1 MDTPTYHGA
10 VSRSWP
16 FIFFLLVQDLN
27 DFKGQ
32 RINVGRFESS
42 LVSKTE
48 IKNSPKV
55 CFLKL
60 LVTLRAQSHVLDR
73 NISNSCFSRFSKNRS
88 TFVSSVYIRIVFIS
102 KLSLTPS

>member
-16 FIFFLLVQDLN
+16 FVFFHLVQGLN

-42 LVSKTE
+42 LVFKTE

-55 CFLKL
+55 FLEIIGNATGPKP
-60 LVTLRAQSHVLDR
+60 
-73 NISNSCFSRFSKNRS
+73 CP
-88 TFVSSVYIRIVFIS
+88 RIEI
-102 KLSLTPS
+102 